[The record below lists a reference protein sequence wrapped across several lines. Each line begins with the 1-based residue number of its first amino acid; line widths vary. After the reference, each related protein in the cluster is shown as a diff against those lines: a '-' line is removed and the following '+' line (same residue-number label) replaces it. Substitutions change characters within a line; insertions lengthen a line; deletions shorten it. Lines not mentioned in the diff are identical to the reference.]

1 MTVAIIV
8 HVGGGKTTYT
18 RSGGHPRLKVVDV
31 DALRDPALDVILKPL
46 RMRNAWN
53 DHNALWHAHLRSQL
67 AVVTDTTDIM
77 LMHSAADAI
86 AMGLKPVAAVV
97 VPDGEYLTRIRA
109 MDSERGR
116 LGVMNWALVRREA
129 KRLNLPVFPD
139 INSAV
144 TAYLKED

>member
-8 HVGGGKTTYT
+8 HVGGGKTTYVQE
-18 RSGGHPRLKVVDV
+18 GGHSRIKVTDV
-31 DALRDPALDVILKPL
+31 DSLRDSTLDLILKPL
-46 RMRNAWN
+46 RLRNAWN

-67 AVVTDTTDIM
+67 ASVTNTVDIL

-97 VPDGEYLTRIRA
+97 VPDGEYLMRIRT
-109 MDSERGR
+109 MSSERGR